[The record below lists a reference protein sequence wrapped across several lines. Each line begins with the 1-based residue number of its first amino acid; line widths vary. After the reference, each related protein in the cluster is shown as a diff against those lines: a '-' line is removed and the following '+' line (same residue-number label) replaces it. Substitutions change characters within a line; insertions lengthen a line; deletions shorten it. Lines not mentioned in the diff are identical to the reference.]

1 MRHLAFLGALDANVQ
16 KMALHLHANG
26 YTVTF
31 AHAGA
36 LDSAALPI
44 LVLGKQQ
51 TGALAQLIAG
61 EAFRRPWLA
70 WNRSDRPALA
80 AAAYQAGALAVL
92 PARLVPAAF
101 RQAVQRALELSEP
114 GAEKHAPTFR
124 RAVREYR
131 RADPLLLAHN
141 AVVEVQAGV
150 IALRALHYD
159 GAEVLLGLCGPGQTL
174 VYHPADSCNL
184 QLAAHTDAKV
194 LLKPWAE
201 AVTEPGFAARLRER
215 LQQMEAWAA
224 IQARPHL
231 DQRVLGLLSLLA
243 EQFGKPQ
250 ADGVLIDLRLTHA
263 QLASATG
270 ATRTTITRTLGDLRT
285 RGLLTTL
292 GSGENERLILHRR
305 ETGSH
310 RQ

>member
-1 MRHLAFLGALDANVQ
+1 MPRIAFIGDLDVAVQ
-16 KMALHLHANG
+16 KMALHLHAAG
-26 YTVTF
+26 F
-31 AHAGA
+31 SICLAHAEPLEA
-36 LDSAALPI
+36 AALPI
-44 LVLGKQQ
+44 LVRPHL
-51 TGALAQLIAG
+51 ALLKKLTTAA
-61 EAFRRPWLA
+61 AFRRPWLV
-70 WNRSDRPALA
+70 WNRADSPALS

-92 PARLVPAAF
+92 PARLAPAAF
-101 RQAVQRALELSEP
+101 QQAVQRALDLA
-114 GAEKHAPTFR
+114 GQGGRAPALK

-131 RADPLLLAHN
+131 RADPLLLDHN

-150 IALRALHYD
+150 IALRAVHYD

-201 AVTEPGFAARLRER
+201 AVAEPDFAARLRER

-224 IQARPHL
+224 IQARPYL

-243 EQFGKPQ
+243 EQFG
-250 ADGVLIDLRLTHA
+250 AAHAEGALLNIRLTHS

-285 RGLLTTL
+285 RGLLATL
-292 GSGENERLILHRR
+292 GSGEAERFILRQR
-305 ETGSH
+305 ESNAH
-310 RQ
+310 H

>member
-1 MRHLAFLGALDANVQ
+1 MRQLAFLGALDATVQ
-16 KMALHLHANG
+16 KIALHLHAAG

-31 AHAGA
+31 AHVGA
-36 LDSAALPI
+36 LEGAALPI
-44 LVLGKQQ
+44 LVLQQ
-51 TGALAQLIAG
+51 PMALAQLTAG

-92 PARLVPAAF
+92 PARLAPAAF
-101 RQAVQRALELSEP
+101 QQAVQRALELSGP
-114 GAEKHAPTFR
+114 GAEKRAPTFR

-131 RADPLLLAHN
+131 RADPLLLEHN

-150 IALRALHYD
+150 IALRAVHYD

-194 LLKPWAE
+194 SLKPWAE
-201 AVTEPGFAARLRER
+201 AVAEPGFAARLRER

-224 IQARPHL
+224 IQARPYL

-250 ADGVLIDLRLTHA
+250 AEGVLVDLRLTHA

-285 RGLLTTL
+285 RGLLATL
-292 GSGENERLILHRR
+292 GSGENERFILRQR

-310 RQ
+310 QP

>member
-1 MRHLAFLGALDANVQ
+1 MQRIAFLGALDAAVQ
-16 KMALHLHANG
+16 KMALHLHAAG
-26 YTVTF
+26 HTVTF
-31 AHAGA
+31 AHVEAP
-36 LDSAALPI
+36 DNTALPI
-44 LVLGKQQ
+44 LVLSPSAAPTKLAVAE
-51 TGALAQLIAG
+51 AL
-61 EAFRRPWLA
+61 RRPWLA

-92 PARLVPAAF
+92 PARLSPAAF
-101 RQAVQRALELSEP
+101 QQAVQRALDVMKP
-114 GAEKHAPTFR
+114 GAQAPPAR
-124 RAVREYR
+124 RAIREYR
-131 RADPLLLAHN
+131 RADPLLLDHN

-194 LLKPWAE
+194 LIKPWAE
-201 AVTEPGFAARLRER
+201 AVNEPDFAARLRER

-224 IQARPHL
+224 IQARPYL

-250 ADGVLIDLRLTHA
+250 AEGVLIDLRLTHA

-270 ATRTTITRTLGDLRT
+270 ATRTTITRTLGDLRA
-285 RGLLTTL
+285 RGLLTTR
-292 GSGENERLILHRR
+292 GSGEGERFLLRQR

-310 RQ
+310 QP